1 MDDLEF
7 DRAARRA
14 ERDRRRK
21 KRILYRRVKLGA
33 TALAVLGLAAFL
45 ILWRGGGGRDALAQS
60 DTLAADGPIIPEKPA
75 DTPSPTP
82 EPSPE
87 PEPEEAFHVTAD
99 TAEIPDT
106 LPSKYAVVIDAESG
120 DILAQKDAD
129 IPVDPASMTKVLTL
143 LVAAENIS
151 DRVGTWTMTREV
163 SEYCYVNKCSV
174 VGFEVGE
181 TVPVEELF
189 YGCIM
194 NSGADACLGLAEL
207 AAGSH
212 EAFVELM
219 NEKLA
224 ELGIDDTAH
233 FTNCVGL
240 PDPEH
245 HCTMEDMALILKTAL
260 ANEFCYDVLTCR
272 ILMLSATEQHPDG
285 QAMSN
290 WFIRRIE
297 DQDTGNVTVLSG
309 KTGWVEE
316 SGFCAVSYAEDE
328 DGHGYLCATADS
340 TGTWQSIYDHAELYK
355 TYAK

>member
-1 MDDLEF
+1 MDEIEF

-21 KRILYRRVKLGA
+21 KRILYRRIKLGA
-33 TALAVLGLAAFL
+33 AALAVLGAAAL
-45 ILWRGGGGRDALAQS
+45 LTLWLTGRGGEEPSADNADAFSVQS
-60 DTLAADGPIIPEKPA
+60 APVQPVETQE
-75 DTPSPTP
+75 PSP
-82 EPSPE
+82 EVEPE
-87 PEPEEAFHVTAD
+87 PEPEALFRVTAD
-99 TAEIPDT
+99 TAPIRSDF
-106 LPSKYAVVIDAESG
+106 PSSYAVLIDAETG
-120 DILAQKDAD
+120 DILAQQNSDM
-129 IPVDPASMTKVLTL
+129 PVDPASMTKVLTL
-143 LVAAENIS
+143 LVAVENIP
-151 DRVGTWTMTREV
+151 DRTGTWTMTREV

-194 NSGADACLGLAEL
+194 NSGADACLALAEL

-219 NEKLA
+219 NAKLA
-224 ELGIDDTAH
+224 ELGIDGTAH
-233 FTNCVGL
+233 FTNSVGL
-240 PDPEH
+240 PDEEH

-260 ANEFCYDVLTCR
+260 ENEFCRKVLTCR
-272 ILMLSATEQHPDG
+272 TLMLSATEQHPDG

-297 DQDTGNVTVLSG
+297 DQDTGIVTVLSG

-328 DGHGYLCATADS
+328 SGHGYLCATADS
-340 TGTWQSIYDHAELYK
+340 TGTWQSIYDHAELYR
-355 TYAK
+355 TYVT

>member
-1 MDDLEF
+1 MDEIEF

-14 ERDRRRK
+14 ERERRRK
-21 KRILYRRVKLGA
+21 KRILFRRIRFGA
-33 TALAVLGLAAFL
+33 AALAVLAL
-45 ILWRGGGGRDALAQS
+45 ILILVLWLGGRGREAQAVDALSEAS
-60 DTLAADGPIIPEKPA
+60 AAPEQPA
-75 DTPSPTP
+75 PTP
-82 EPSPE
+82 TPTPAPTPE
-87 PEPEEAFHVTAD
+87 PEPEEVFHVTEN
-99 TAEIPDT
+99 TAAISDT
-106 LPSKYAVVIDAESG
+106 LPSSYAVLIDAESG
-120 DILAQKDAD
+120 DILAKKDSD
-129 IPVDPASMTKVLTL
+129 VPVDPASMTKVLTL
-143 LVAAENIS
+143 LVAAEHIA
-151 DRVGTWTMTREV
+151 DRTGTWTMTQEATD
-163 SEYCYVNKCSV
+163 YCFVNKCSV
-174 VGFEVGE
+174 VGFETGE

-212 EAFVELM
+212 EAFTQLM

-224 ELGIDDTAH
+224 ELGIDETAH

-240 PDPEH
+240 PDAEH
-245 HCTMEDMALILKTAL
+245 RCTMEDMALILKTAL
-260 ANEFCYDVLTCR
+260 ENEFCRQVLTCR
-272 ILMLSATEQHPDG
+272 TLMLSPTQQHPDG

-297 DQDTGNVTVLSG
+297 DQDTGSVTVLSG

-328 DGHGYLCATADS
+328 TGHGYLCATADS
-340 TGTWQSIYDHAELYK
+340 TGTWQSIYDHAELYR